1 MRLRNS
7 LIADV
12 QRRVRVF
19 NLPRPIAT
27 YWNAR
32 RDKGEPVV
40 FTGWY
45 WTIGASRE
53 AGPFK
58 SRSAAYRD
66 AWFRVVQEVEP
77 PTLHNTADAYAAR
90 EQRKAISAARRRKVA

>member
-1 MRLRNS
+1 MWLRNS

-19 NLPRPIAT
+19 HLPKPIAQ
-27 YWNAR
+27 YWNER
-32 RDKGEPVV
+32 RDKGDPVV

-45 WTIGASRE
+45 WCIGAERE

-58 SRSAAYRD
+58 SMSAAYRD
-66 AWFRVVQEVEP
+66 AWFRVVQEREP
-77 PTLHNTADAYAAR
+77 PPLHNTADAYAAR